1 MLHSDIPG
9 SKFDCNSPR
18 LFAAYHVLLRLSMP
32 RHPSCALSSLTTRK
46 IKISLCLSTKL
57 HFFAVISSRHYFF
70 LQLSINSAKSFAVF
84 MSIPSGFTSNPS
96 QYMVGVLGF
105 EPRTS
110 SLSGT
115 RSNQLSYTPGFPQKR
130 PPFGHGPR
138 VRSNFR
144 PAAGRFRGCPRSPF
158 VRAACA
164 VLRTSSMVFL
174 PLNNPFHQPHL
185 FINGGADGDRTRNL

>member
-70 LQLSINSAKSFAVF
+70 FICQSTLRSNRSFYVILF
-84 MSIPSGFTSNPS
+84 QGFHQIGQ

-115 RSNQLSYTPGFPQKR
+115 RSNQLSYTPEFPKKWLSLR
-130 PPFGHGPR
+130 SRTSGVPPGTAIFWG
-138 VRSNFR
+138 
-144 PAAGRFRGCPRSPF
+144 PRSPF
-158 VRAACA
+158 VRAAA
-164 VLRTSSMVFL
+164 PYSELRVWYFYL
-174 PLNNPFHQPHL
+174 
-185 FINGGADGDRTRNL
+185 

>member
-84 MSIPSGFTSNPS
+84 MSIPSGFTSNSS

-115 RSNQLSYTPGFPQKR
+115 RSNQLSYTPSRFSS
-130 PPFGHGPR
+130 FHAT
-138 VRSNFR
+138 VRWY
-144 PAAGRFRGCPRSPF
+144 
-158 VRAACA
+158 
-164 VLRTSSMVFL
+164 
-174 PLNNPFHQPHL
+174 
-185 FINGGADGDRTRNL
+185 GGADGARTHDILLAKQVL

>member
-1 MLHSDIPG
+1 
-9 SKFDCNSPR
+9 
-18 LFAAYHVLLRLSMP
+18 
-32 RHPSCALSSLTTRK
+32 
-46 IKISLCLSTKL
+46 
-57 HFFAVISSRHYFF
+57 
-70 LQLSINSAKSFAVF
+70 
-84 MSIPSGFTSNPS
+84 MSISTHDSSCRIFFKTFSLIVNQHAEFSSCYHYALKHSNS
-96 QYMVGVLGF
+96 VTKDNMVGVLGF

-158 VRAACA
+158 VRAAA
-164 VLRTSSMVFL
+164 PYSELRVWYCL
-174 PLNNPFHQPHL
+174 PLNNPFRQPHL

>member
-70 LQLSINSAKSFAVF
+70 LQLSINSAISRSFYV
-84 MSIPSGFTSNPS
+84 NPIRIYINIS

-144 PAAGRFRGCPRSPF
+144 PATGRFRGCPRSPF
-158 VRAACA
+158 VRAAA
-164 VLRTSSMVFL
+164 PYSELRVWYFYL
-174 PLNNPFHQPHL
+174 
-185 FINGGADGDRTRNL
+185 

>member
-1 MLHSDIPG
+1 
-9 SKFDCNSPR
+9 
-18 LFAAYHVLLRLSMP
+18 
-32 RHPSCALSSLTTRK
+32 
-46 IKISLCLSTKL
+46 
-57 HFFAVISSRHYFF
+57 
-70 LQLSINSAKSFAVF
+70 
-84 MSIPSGFTSNPS
+84 
-96 QYMVGVLGF
+96 MVGVLGF

-158 VRAACA
+158 VRAAYA

-174 PLNNPFHQPHL
+174 PLNNPSHQPRPFVKMVELTGIEPVTYSLQSYRSSQLSYSPRSIGSYPVFFCLTFNQLRLRAVL
-185 FINGGADGDRTRNL
+185 FKL

>member
-84 MSIPSGFTSNPS
+84 YVNPIRIYINIS

-144 PAAGRFRGCPRSPF
+144 PAAGRFRGVPPLY
-158 VRAACA
+158 VRPCGCA

-174 PLNNPFHQPHL
+174 PLNNPFRQPHL

>member
-70 LQLSINSAKSFAVF
+70 FICQSTLRSNRSFYVILF
-84 MSIPSGFTSNPS
+84 QGFHQIGQ

-144 PAAGRFRGCPRSPF
+144 PAAGRFRGCPPLSVRPCGLRRTPNFEYGIFTLKQPIPSTPF
-158 VRAACA
+158 VHKWW
-164 VLRTSSMVFL
+164 S
-174 PLNNPFHQPHL
+174 
-185 FINGGADGDRTRNL
+185 